1 MSNLD
6 KKNQFAVDSDGHGL
20 SPEVYVALKL
30 PSVDDVKKNEL
41 LTLLRLSIPLNY
53 EEKMRV
59 IESLSTLSEFAVDQL
74 IEVFATEKG
83 TWSDFENRSEGDSNT
98 AGCELLSNVIKKRI
112 SEWEDIK
119 KTLSRKHCR
128 GVLFFAV
135 RPQN

>member
-59 IESLSTLSEFAVDQL
+59 IESLSTLSELGIDKL
-74 IEVFATEKG
+74 INVFRIEKE
-83 TWSDFENRSEGDSNT
+83 TWSEFESGSDGDSNT
-98 AGCELLSNVIKKRI
+98 AGCELYFSVIKK
-112 SEWEDIK
+112 K
-119 KTLSRKHCR
+119 N
-128 GVLFFAV
+128 F
-135 RPQN
+135 